1 MKQALVEAHIA
12 LRNDASQADMVL
24 TVQADARP
32 GGSGQGFTTVYADV
46 VGTVTNRRGE
56 TLYTKTLTSVKG
68 IQLDLARATDDAYG
82 KASEEMS
89 DTFVPGL
96 IRVWHGL

>member
-1 MKQALVEAHIA
+1 MLCFA
-12 LRNDASQADMVL
+12 
-24 TVQADARP
+24 TRP
-32 GGSGQGFTTVYADV
+32 TWCSPFKPTQGRRKWPSFTTVYADV
-46 VGTVTNRRGE
+46 VGTVTNQRGE

-68 IQLDLARATDDAYG
+68 IQLDLLRATDAAYG